1 VIDETLGDELKVT
14 VVATGFEPGVA
25 EGVLRNPRK
34 GIKLVSRADDLQTP
48 AFLRAAA
55 SKTFE
60 ERLEDLP
67 LIDKEAEIESLDEF
81 EIPTF
86 LRRRVE

>member
-1 VIDETLGDELKVT
+1 
-14 VVATGFEPGVA
+14 
-25 EGVLRNPRK
+25 VLRNPRK
-34 GIKLVSRADDLQTP
+34 GIKLVSRGNDLQTP
-48 AFLRAAA
+48 AFLRAA
-55 SKTFE
+55 SPKTFD

-67 LIDKEAEIESLDEF
+67 LIDREAEIESLDEF

>member
-1 VIDETLGDELKVT
+1 MKTL
-14 VVATGFEPGVA
+14 
-25 EGVLRNPRK
+25 
-34 GIKLVSRADDLQTP
+34 
-48 AFLRAAA
+48 
-55 SKTFE
+55 E

>member
-1 VIDETLGDELKVT
+1 VI
-14 VVATGFEPGVA
+14 ATGFELGAA
-25 EGVLRNPRK
+25 EGPLRNPRK

-67 LIDKEAEIESLDEF
+67 LIDKEVEIESLDEF

-86 LRRRVE
+86 LRRRGE